1 MHKYTLESL
10 SIMRIEIISK
20 SCYNDIKI
28 RGAEN
33 PNNNRRKGKN
43 MEKYNGWEDQ
53 EWKSYWGVDG
63 DDEPEE
69 IEEQ

>member
-1 MHKYTLESL
+1 
-10 SIMRIEIISK
+10 
-20 SCYNDIKI
+20 
-28 RGAEN
+28 
-33 PNNNRRKGKN
+33 

-53 EWKSYWGVDG
+53 DWCKYWGVDD

>member
-1 MHKYTLESL
+1 
-10 SIMRIEIISK
+10 
-20 SCYNDIKI
+20 
-28 RGAEN
+28 
-33 PNNNRRKGKN
+33 

-53 EWKSYWGVDG
+53 DWRKWWGVDDD

>member
-1 MHKYTLESL
+1 
-10 SIMRIEIISK
+10 
-20 SCYNDIKI
+20 
-28 RGAEN
+28 
-33 PNNNRRKGKN
+33 

-53 EWKSYWGVDG
+53 EWKSYWGVDD